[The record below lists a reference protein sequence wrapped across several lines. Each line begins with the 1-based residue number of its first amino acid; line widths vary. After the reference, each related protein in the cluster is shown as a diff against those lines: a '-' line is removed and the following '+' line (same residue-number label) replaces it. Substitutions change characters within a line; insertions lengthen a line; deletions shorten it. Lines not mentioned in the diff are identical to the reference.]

1 MCLLIAGLAIFFG
14 AHSTAIVFPRLRDSL
29 RTRLGAGAWRA
40 IYSVVSLVGFVMMCW
55 GFGLARYA
63 PTVLYTPPAWLRYV
77 AVALMLP
84 VFPLLFASFLPGRIR
99 TTLKHPLLAGVKF
112 WALAHLLANGMLAD
126 VLLFGSF
133 LAWAVFD
140 RISFKRRPP
149 QVLRTAPER
158 PWNDAVA
165 VVLGLAVYAL
175 FLFGAHRWL
184 FGVAP
189 LGSY

>member
-1 MCLLIAGLAIFFG
+1 MCLLVAGLVIFFG
-14 AHSTAIVFPRLRDSL
+14 AHSIAIVFPRLRDSL
-29 RTRLGAGAWRA
+29 RTRLGARAWRA

-55 GFGLARYA
+55 GFGLARHA
-63 PTVLYTPPAWLRYV
+63 PAVLYIPPAWLRHV
-77 AVALMLP
+77 AVVLMLP

-149 QVLRTAPER
+149 QGLRTAPKR

-165 VVLGLAVYAL
+165 VVLGLAVYAF